1 MMKKFKKEAKAEL
14 APIKEPVEPT
24 AVEAPKAVSPKKEAV
39 KPLLM
44 IEEVA
49 RDYVSFRPQHVP
61 IIVAFCNSRGFPTK
75 ATEEELM
82 KTLAEFGW
90 PASRRRKPR

>member
-1 MMKKFKKEAKAEL
+1 MIKKTKKEAKAEP
-14 APIKEPVEPT
+14 ASIKES
-24 AVEAPKAVSPKKEAV
+24 VEAAVAEATRETLPKKEAV